1 MDHPGPERQRL
12 EHGGHRRHP
21 GGEQHRLAALEIADG
36 LLERLPGGR
45 SLGTRVGP
53 LTAGVKVGGH
63 HERWRERLS
72 RLPFAA
78 PRLDRDRLRP
88 QSFLLTHGRSVVR
101 ISSSAMAG
109 LDGRVIAIAG
119 AAGGLGPTVA
129 RRLADDGATIA
140 ATDVHQERLDQLRS
154 DLALPED
161 RFDGRTVDL
170 LSEDATREWVSAL
183 TERFGRIDGLLHL
196 VGGWKGGDPIAT
208 TPLSDYE
215 WLHDLLVHTVQ
226 HTTRA
231 FYEQLAASDHGRF
244 VLVSSSQAQ
253 SPDGTNASYAA
264 TKAAAESWTLA
275 LADSLKDTNATA
287 NIIVVNAIL
296 TPRMREANPEKA
308 FATFTSAEDL
318 ADAIRF
324 VVGDSAAKM
333 NGKRLELHP

>member
-1 MDHPGPERQRL
+1 
-12 EHGGHRRHP
+12 
-21 GGEQHRLAALEIADG
+21 
-36 LLERLPGGR
+36 
-45 SLGTRVGP
+45 
-53 LTAGVKVGGH
+53 
-63 HERWRERLS
+63 
-72 RLPFAA
+72 
-78 PRLDRDRLRP
+78 
-88 QSFLLTHGRSVVR
+88 
-101 ISSSAMAG
+101 MAE

-129 RRLADDGATIA
+129 RRLANDGATIA
-140 ATDVHQERLDQLRS
+140 ATDVNQERLDELGT
-154 DLALPED
+154 DLGLPED
-161 RFDGRTVDL
+161 RYDGRTVDL

-183 TERFGRIDGLLHL
+183 VDRFGQIDALLHL

-231 FYEQLAASDHGRF
+231 FYEQLADSDHGRF

-253 SPDGTNASYAA
+253 SPSGTNASYAA

-287 NIIVVNAIL
+287 NIVVINAIL
-296 TPRMREANPEKA
+296 TPSMREKNPDKK
-308 FATFTSAEDL
+308 FPTFTSTDDL
-318 ADAIRF
+318 AEAIRY
-324 VVGDSAAKM
+324 VLGDSAAKM

>member
-1 MDHPGPERQRL
+1 
-12 EHGGHRRHP
+12 
-21 GGEQHRLAALEIADG
+21 
-36 LLERLPGGR
+36 
-45 SLGTRVGP
+45 
-53 LTAGVKVGGH
+53 
-63 HERWRERLS
+63 
-72 RLPFAA
+72 
-78 PRLDRDRLRP
+78 
-88 QSFLLTHGRSVVR
+88 
-101 ISSSAMAG
+101 MAE

-140 ATDVHQERLDQLRS
+140 ATDRDQDRLDQLGHDLVLS
-154 DLALPED
+154 DQ
-161 RFDGRTVDL
+161 RFDGRVVDL
-170 LSEDATREWVSAL
+170 LSADAAAEWASAL
-183 TERFGRIDGLLHL
+183 GERFGRVDALLHL

-208 TPLSDYE
+208 TSLDDYA
-215 WLHDLLVHTVQ
+215 WLHDLLVRTVQ

-231 FYEQLAASDHGRF
+231 FYEQLAGSDNGRF

-253 SPDGTNASYAA
+253 RPNGTNASYAA

-275 LADSLKDTNATA
+275 LADAFKDTKATA

-296 TPRMREANPEKA
+296 TPRMRDENPEKE
-308 FATFTSAEDL
+308 FRTFTSAEDL